1 MTTHTKVE
9 TELIPFSCAYGE
21 CDHKREDECPALKD
35 FICQECTDALD
46 DDAACV
52 LWEDY
57 DHQVALSGSAER
69 APWTDA
75 TPSEVRAIV
84 ESHRS
89 ADLVQGDAKLR
100 GNSGD
105 ADATEN
111 HENGST

>member
-21 CDHKREDECPALKD
+21 CDHKREEECPAHKD

-52 LWEDY
+52 LWDDY
-57 DHQVALSGSAER
+57 DHQVALIGSAER

-75 TPSEVRAIV
+75 TPSEVRAVV
-84 ESHRS
+84 EAHRS
-89 ADLVQGDAKLR
+89 DER
-100 GNSGD
+100 
-105 ADATEN
+105 E
-111 HENGST
+111 ST